1 MARKIFVS
9 SGHGGK
15 DTGAS
20 SGGFIERDLTIEFRN
35 LLTLELQK
43 LGVKWSIDD
52 DRNALVETLAFIK
65 SKFLPSDILL
75 DIHFNA
81 GGGEGVEVVIP
92 NVASSFE
99 KQLAQRIAD
108 VISSLTGFK
117 KRQGGV
123 IPESSTARKTL
134 GWMKPNSENVLIEMC
149 FIDNKSDMTSYQL
162 NKYKIAKEVA
172 KVISDFTKL

>member
-15 DTGAS
+15 DGGAS
-20 SGGFIERDLTIEFRN
+20 SGGFIERDLTIEFKN
-35 LLTLELQK
+35 LLTAELQK

-52 DRNALVETLAFIK
+52 DRNSLVETLAFIK

-81 GGGEGVEVVIP
+81 GGGEGVEVIVP
-92 NVASSFE
+92 NVASVFE
-99 KQLAQRIAD
+99 KQLSQRIAD
-108 VISSLTGFK
+108 VISAITGFK
-117 KRQGGV
+117 KRGGGV
-123 IPESSTARKTL
+123 KPESQTARKVL
-134 GWMKPNSENVLIEMC
+134 AWMKPNSENILIEMC
-149 FIDNKSDMTSYQL
+149 FIDNKSDMLTYQL
-162 NKYKIAKEVA
+162 NKVKIAKELA

>member
-9 SGHGGK
+9 SGHGGT
-15 DTGAS
+15 DGGAS
-20 SGGFIERDLTIEFRN
+20 SGQYIERDLTLEFRN
-35 LLTLELQK
+35 LLTSELQK
-43 LGVKWSIDD
+43 LGVKWSVDAD
-52 DRNALVETLAFIK
+52 TNVLKQTLAFIK
-65 SKFLPSDILL
+65 GKFLPSDILL

-92 NVASSFE
+92 NVSSAFE
-99 KQLAQRIAD
+99 RRLAQSIAN
-108 VISSLTGFK
+108 VISKLTGFK

-134 GWMKPNSENVLIEMC
+134 GWMRPNSENVLIEMC
-149 FIDNKSDMTSYQL
+149 FIDNKSDMLTYQL
-162 NKYKIAKEVA
+162 NKVKIAKEVA

>member
-15 DTGAS
+15 DGGAS
-20 SGGFIERDLTIEFRN
+20 SGGFIERDLTIEFKN
-35 LLTLELQK
+35 LLTTELQK
-43 LGVKWSIDD
+43 LGVKWSIDAD
-52 DRNALVETLAFIK
+52 TNALVETLAFIK

-81 GGGEGVEVVIP
+81 GGGEGVEVVVP

-108 VISSLTGFK
+108 VISTLTGFK

-134 GWMKPNSENVLIEMC
+134 GWMKPNCENVLIEMC
-149 FIDNKSDMTSYQL
+149 FIDNKSDMLTYQL
-162 NKYKIAKEVA
+162 NKVKIAKELA

>member
-9 SGHGGK
+9 SGHGGIDK
-15 DTGAS
+15 GAS
-20 SGGFIERDLTIEFRN
+20 SGQFIERDLTIEFRN

-43 LGVKWSIDD
+43 LGVKWSVDAD
-52 DRNALVETLAFIK
+52 TNALKQTLDFIK
-65 SKFLPSDILL
+65 GKFLPLDILL

-92 NVASSFE
+92 NVSSAFE
-99 KQLAQRIAD
+99 QRLAQSIVD
-108 VISSLTGFK
+108 TISKLTGFK

-134 GWMKPNSENVLIEMC
+134 GWMRPNSENVLIEMC
-149 FIDNKSDMTSYQL
+149 FIDNKSDMLTYQL
-162 NKYKIAKEVA
+162 NKVKIAKEVA